1 MNPRIVKMM
10 QFGLY
15 GLACIAGVVSLM
27 SKQGSAI
34 KTILLIAGIAALV
47 LGLLAGTVFYRC
59 PHCGYGL
66 YNVCGMMPSC
76 CPNCGEDL

>member
-1 MNPRIVKMM
+1 MESGNGGWKCRKCGKELVPEK
-10 QFGLY
+10 
-15 GLACIAGVVSLM
+15 VVFDY
-27 SKQGSAI
+27 
-34 KTILLIAGIAALV
+34 
-47 LGLLAGTVFYRC
+47 LGHTFSETLYRC

>member
-27 SKQGSAI
+27 FKQGSAI
-34 KTILLIAGIAALV
+34 RTILLIAAIAALV

-59 PHCGYGL
+59 PHCGAHLPPKGPTPDTCPE
-66 YNVCGMMPSC
+66 CGKR
-76 CPNCGEDL
+76 L